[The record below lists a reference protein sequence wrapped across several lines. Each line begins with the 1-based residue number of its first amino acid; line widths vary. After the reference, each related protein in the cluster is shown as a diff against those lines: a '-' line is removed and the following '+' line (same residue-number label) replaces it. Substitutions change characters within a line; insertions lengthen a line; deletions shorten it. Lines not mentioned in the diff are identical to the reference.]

1 MNHDAR
7 GNRHEAPAMTDE
19 QRELER
25 CKQEIAH
32 LRQLVVQLSEIVL
45 RNVVE
50 SDEGRQSARPWV
62 SE

>member
-1 MNHDAR
+1 
-7 GNRHEAPAMTDE
+7 MTDE
-19 QRELER
+19 QRELDR

-50 SDEGRQSARPWV
+50 SDEGRQSTRPWV

>member
-7 GNRHEAPAMTDE
+7 MNRHEAPAMTDE

-25 CKQEIAH
+25 CNQEISR
-32 LRQLVVQLSEIVL
+32 LKQLVVQLSEIVL

-50 SDEGRQSARPWV
+50 SDEGATIGTPV
-62 SE
+62 GL

>member
-1 MNHDAR
+1 MMR
-7 GNRHEAPAMTDE
+7 NRHEAPPMREAWAMTDE

-25 CKQEIAH
+25 CKQEIAR

-50 SDEGRQSARPWV
+50 SDEGQ
-62 SE
+62 